1 MPSLQIPAEMVIAM
15 DSTTSKMD
23 TDLSPVSAPS
33 GSESNDN
40 DAFDGDEMML
50 LPPPSTSLVPSC
62 TVPVSVPDNPDANT
76 LASPSKH
83 LPLED
88 DAVAMD
94 RRSRRKRTIQRLQ
107 AKNRTLKLS
116 LAQAKADLAA
126 ERQQRAVI
134 DQIYLKIKQDLNQ
147 KLETEEI
154 KNANLKADLEQINQD
169 MKELKDRTSPSGIG
183 SYFSSSLSSR
193 PSLGGPGS
201 GSSGYKIGYDSS
213 AYCASLSGGISSVG
227 IHSSNMSL
235 INGQDDSEEFLSS
248 HAYSPST
255 SRGRSL
261 SYSNSSLLQ
270 TVKESESED
279 EDMISEDGGDEH
291 KDAVVSLSTSKG
303 QSSLSTLMETDGEE
317 ESEDDDYGD
326 SSDDEYS
333 EDEADNGDAPRTMM
347 EILLQRQKSS
357 SPEDDVQDQPADAD
371 ETYESMAQKCLRH
384 AIRSRF
390 TAAQTHLQLDELVI
404 KYNPRPEQTMSAISH
419 ELVRW
424 WETERISTGGPATIG
439 GIFGNGPIVM
449 KETGEQVVPKVA
461 VEIRFQRF
469 FAPLLL
475 HYVASHAEQKALL
488 DVLGHEVRTQGQQ
501 DAKLLRNHNGQ
512 LMALYKFDVV
522 EAEAIVEWW
531 QALELPANVFSS
543 SDNLRSLNSR
553 FVAWLEDEEDDSDD
567 ENTEDD
573 SDYVDDEDEEDSED
587 DSDVASSDD
596 DEADEATFDAQIQK
610 EALDLQKDLTLV
622 EQIVSAGALDQSSRA
637 EDEDKDDV
645 VPDPQ
650 QYLQDRKRRISFCA
664 SNVYYN
670 QKGRMRTGPAYFP
683 GGDDILDT
691 GDSVMDVSGDPSTTS
706 RPRKTYQQCPPF
718 IPQLSDEEDEVENE
732 SDESTDGFIA

>member
-1 MPSLQIPAEMVIAM
+1 MVIAM

-50 LPPPSTSLVPSC
+50 LPPPSTSLAPSC

-76 LASPSKH
+76 LALPSKH
-83 LPLED
+83 LPLGD

-107 AKNRTLKLS
+107 AKNKTLKLS

-154 KNANLKADLEQINQD
+154 KNANLKADLEQITQD

-201 GSSGYKIGYDSS
+201 GLSGYKIGYDSS

-227 IHSSNMSL
+227 IHSTNMVL

-255 SRGRSL
+255 TRGRSL
-261 SYSNSSLLQ
+261 SSSNSSLLQ

-279 EDMISEDGGDEH
+279 EDMISEDWGDEH
-291 KDAVVSLSTSKG
+291 EDAVVTLPTNKG

-317 ESEDDDYGD
+317 ESEDDHYDD

-333 EDEADNGDAPRTMM
+333 EDEADNEDAPQTMM
-347 EILLQRQKSS
+347 EILLQRQNSR

-384 AIRSRF
+384 AVRSRF
-390 TAAQTHLQLDELVI
+390 TAAQTHLQLDELII
-404 KYNPRPEQTMSAISH
+404 KYDPRPEQTVSAISH

-424 WETERISTGGPATIG
+424 WETERISTGGPAAIG
-439 GIFGNGPIVM
+439 GIFGSGQIVM

-461 VEIRFQRF
+461 VETRFQRF

-488 DVLGHEVRTQGQQ
+488 DALGHEVQTQGQQ

-531 QALELPANVFSS
+531 QGLELPANIFDSG
-543 SDNLRSLNSR
+543 DNLRSL
-553 FVAWLEDEEDDSDD
+553 V
-567 ENTEDD
+567 
-573 SDYVDDEDEEDSED
+573 
-587 DSDVASSDD
+587 
-596 DEADEATFDAQIQK
+596 
-610 EALDLQKDLTLV
+610 
-622 EQIVSAGALDQSSRA
+622 
-637 EDEDKDDV
+637 
-645 VPDPQ
+645 
-650 QYLQDRKRRISFCA
+650 SFCSL
-664 SNVYYN
+664 SNIRV
-670 QKGRMRTGPAYFP
+670 AFFA
-683 GGDDILDT
+683 L
-691 GDSVMDVSGDPSTTS
+691 VS
-706 RPRKTYQQCPPF
+706 QVC
-718 IPQLSDEEDEVENE
+718 
-732 SDESTDGFIA
+732 

>member
-1 MPSLQIPAEMVIAM
+1 
-15 DSTTSKMD
+15 MD

-50 LPPPSTSLVPSC
+50 LPPPGTSLAPSSG
-62 TVPVSVPDNPDANT
+62 TVSVPDNPDANT
-76 LASPSKH
+76 LVSNSKPL
-83 LPLED
+83 LPPTED
-88 DAVAMD
+88 DTVAMD

-154 KNANLKADLEQINQD
+154 KNANLKADLEQITQD

-193 PSLGGPGS
+193 SAFGGVGS

-213 AYCASLSGGISSVG
+213 EYCTSLSGGFSSVG
-227 IHSSNMSL
+227 GMLHSSNMAL
-235 INGQDDSEEFLSS
+235 ISGQDDSEEFLRS

-255 SRGRSL
+255 TRSRSL
-261 SYSNSSLLQ
+261 SSSTSTSSLLQ

-279 EDMISEDGGDEH
+279 EDMFTEDGS
-291 KDAVVSLSTSKG
+291 DAAILSSSQS
-303 QSSLSTLMETDGEE
+303 QSSLPTLMETDGEE
-317 ESEDDDYGD
+317 EIEDDDYD
-326 SSDDEYS
+326 ESSDDGTEYS
-333 EDEADNGDAPRTMM
+333 EDEADNENAPRTMM
-347 EILLQRQKSS
+347 EILLQRQSS
-357 SPEDDVQDQPADAD
+357 HSPEDDVQDQPADAN
-371 ETYESMAQKCLRH
+371 ETYESMAQKCVRH
-384 AIRSRF
+384 AVRSRF
-390 TAAQTHLQLDELVI
+390 SAAQTHLQLDELII
-404 KYNPRPEQTMSAISH
+404 KYDPRPEETMAAISH

-424 WETERISTGGPATIG
+424 WETERISTGGPAAIG
-439 GIFGNGPIVM
+439 GIFGNGPVVM

-461 VEIRFQRF
+461 VETRFQRF

-475 HYVASHAEQKALL
+475 HYVASHNEQKTLL
-488 DVLGHEVRTQGQQ
+488 DILGHEVQTQGQR

-531 QALELPANVFSS
+531 QGLVLPANAFGPG
-543 SDNLRSLNSR
+543 DNLRSLNSR

-567 ENTEDD
+567 EEDSAND
-573 SDYVDDEDEEDSED
+573 SDYEDE
-587 DSDVASSDD
+587 V
-596 DEADEATFDAQIQK
+596 DEVTFNAKIQK
-610 EALDLQKDLTLV
+610 EALDLQKDLALV
-622 EQIVSAGALDQSSRA
+622 DRAEQELIDKSCEQIVPGGAPLQTTQEGNGSAPG
-637 EDEDKDDV
+637 
-645 VPDPQ
+645 PQ
-650 QYLQDRKRRISFCA
+650 QYVQDRKRRISFSA

-670 QKGRMRTGPAYFP
+670 QKGRMRTEPACFP
-683 GGDDILDT
+683 GGDDVTEDENGIVNVLGGPNAT
-691 GDSVMDVSGDPSTTS
+691 N

-718 IPQLSDEEDEVENE
+718 VPQLSDEEDEVEDE
-732 SDESTDGFIA
+732 SDDPVLAMG